1 MPSPLV
7 LSPRKGIQGP
17 HSSEELAR
25 TSEAVAI
32 RPWGSRRPG
41 CFHWPWRPSG
51 LRLPPSAAPA
61 GVPASARSPHPLP
74 HSSGTSGYGF
84 AESPVKYVP
93 GGGRALCPAS
103 PGTARASEMVAIG
116 KGQAEGKGR
125 GVTLCCRGPGE
136 PDVLRLR
143 QWAAGDVGG
152 RVPWGGLQG
161 PGLVY
166 VAPAEQWP
174 GHVTRAT
181 CCSFPPGPGSHP
193 PPSNHRHCPLPPRA
207 WGGTGCGGGSGSA
220 GFRDLVETGGQ
231 ALAPWVKARSLHLFG
246 TRLNSQENEG
256 VGKEAFGRFLPTPA
270 GAPGCGWR

>member
-32 RPWGSRRPG
+32 RPWVSRRPG
-41 CFHWPWRPSG
+41 CVHWPWQPSG

-61 GVPASARSPHPLP
+61 GVPASARSPRPLP
-74 HSSGTSGYGF
+74 HSTGTSGYGF

-125 GVTLCCRGPGE
+125 EVTPCYRGLGE
-136 PDVLRLR
+136 PDVLRRR

-152 RVPWGGLQG
+152 RVPWGRLQG

-166 VAPAEQWP
+166 VAPAEQRP
-174 GHVTRAT
+174 GHVTQAT

-193 PPSNHRHCPLPPRA
+193 LPSPPRTLPSA
-207 WGGTGCGGGSGSA
+207 ARGLGWHGVRWGL
-220 GFRDLVETGGQ
+220 RE
-231 ALAPWVKARSLHLFG
+231 R
-246 TRLNSQENEG
+246 RL
-256 VGKEAFGRFLPTPA
+256 P
-270 GAPGCGWR
+270 